1 MSYVNGLS
9 QRQNAATPVRPV
21 NSILRNHSLFQAHL
35 NAVPV
40 RSASTP
46 APGQTVKT
54 TTSLAVAGQGNS
66 VRQILGTSPA
76 PAALQPDPVK
86 APPAATPFS
95 GNTPPATTAAVAPV
109 LAAAAATAN
118 PAADLDHAMQIASQ
132 SNTPTPLVRADGSLD
147 WDAYTNNI
155 TDPRQKADMVNQLTF
170 DYHYRQEGA
179 SAQRPP
185 DNAIDNWGW
194 DPYKTMQ
201 ARRQYGYTWVPNMH
215 QNPVAIAPGLS
226 MPGTAPYNP
235 TQPPEGSITVS

>member
-9 QRQNAATPVRPV
+9 QRQNEATPVRPV
-21 NSILRNHSLFQAHL
+21 NSIPRNHSLFQAHL

-40 RSASTP
+40 RSAATP
-46 APGQTVKT
+46 APVQAVKT
-54 TTSLAVAGQGNS
+54 TTNLVPASQQNSL
-66 VRQILGTSPA
+66 RQILGASPA
-76 PAALQPDPVK
+76 PAAVQADPVK
-86 APPAATPFS
+86 APLAATPFN
-95 GNTPPATTAAVAPV
+95 GNTPPAITAAVAPV
-109 LAAAAATAN
+109 VAAAATVN
-118 PAADLDHAMQIASQ
+118 RAADLDHAMQIASQ

-155 TDPRQKADMVNQLTF
+155 TDPQQKADMVNQLTF

-179 SAQRPP
+179 SGQRQP
-185 DNAIDNWGW
+185 DNAVDNWGW

-215 QNPVAIAPGLS
+215 QNPIAIAPGLS